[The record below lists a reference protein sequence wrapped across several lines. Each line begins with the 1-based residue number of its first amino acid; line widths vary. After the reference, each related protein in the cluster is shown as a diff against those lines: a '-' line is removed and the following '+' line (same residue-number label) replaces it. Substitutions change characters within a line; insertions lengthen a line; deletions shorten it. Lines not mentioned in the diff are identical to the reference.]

1 MALNESVKRFP
12 LSLSQ
17 LNILNLERVL
27 AGTSVNNISTTVR
40 ISGRLDFPILQQSIS
55 LVVERDPSLRT
66 RLVEENGE
74 VLQYHAPF
82 EKESYPVY
90 DFTNTSKEGIENRKG
105 IEKGNLRKNRQIKT
119 KRRKIVKNQPAFF
132 FFNIRNR
139 TECRSILRDTVRF
152 R

>member
-66 RLVEENGE
+66 RLVEENRE

-90 DFTNTSKEGIENRKG
+90 DFTNTSKEGIENWENAVTRELIGLFEGPLYRFVLFKDSENSG
-105 IEKGNLRKNRQIKT
+105 GVL
-119 KRRKIVKNQPAFF
+119 VKLHHIIADGW
-132 FFNIRNR
+132 
-139 TECRSILRDTVRF
+139 S
-152 R
+152 